1 MLHGSPL
8 PVTSVLFQ
16 HSHTQCCS
24 QVILLKNNV
33 DFRVAEDMNG
43 LKRMIKNITVSL
55 QPEASEAAEYF

>member
-16 HSHTQCCS
+16 HSHTQSCS
-24 QVILLKNNV
+24 QVILLKNV
-33 DFRVAEDMNG
+33 DFRVADVNG
-43 LKRMIKNITVSL
+43 LKRTIKNITVTL